1 MATADVLLALTLVAV
16 AAVLLTGLLAFA
28 SGSDKWSNVLMRVRV
43 IAQGAAL
50 AFLALLIYFSR

>member
-1 MATADVLLALTLVAV
+1 MATADVLLALTLIAV

-43 IAQGAAL
+43 IAQGVAL